1 LLTSSVTPFMPS
13 RKPLSPSP
21 RPLPSSGS
29 FLPPKSTRTTMA
41 IIIRCVGCSR
51 SPIMFSLTAGWRTPP
66 ALSIVAQTIY
76 REIQVEEQGR
86 YRPDVISWSSERN
99 AGEDAES
106 NVAIEDGRTTDN
118 GFEDG
123 DAPMWDACIGRSG
136 DGRSADGRS
145 GADAG

>member
-99 AGEDAES
+99 AGEDAGREDAES

-136 DGRSADGRS
+136 DGRSA
-145 GADAG
+145 